1 MTDVNQSV
9 ARGQM
14 STNTRVQTG
23 WVGWVA
29 FAGIM
34 LVLVGCF
41 HIVEGLVGLFRD
53 QVFLVGT
60 RGLVVSMDYTVWG
73 WTHIIGGAL
82 AVLVGVCLLAG
93 QTWAR
98 VIAVIVALLSAL
110 INVAFLPAYPIWSV
124 MMIAIDI
131 LVIWAITVHGSE
143 IKD

>member
-1 MTDVNQSV
+1 MTEGNQSQ
-9 ARGQM
+9 ARGRM

-34 LVLVGCF
+34 LVLVGSF

-60 RGLVVSMDYTVWG
+60 GGLVVSMDYTAWG

-98 VIAVIVALLSAL
+98 VIAVVVALLSAL

-124 MMIAIDI
+124 LMIAIDI

-143 IKD
+143 IKN